1 MNSRFLEFF
10 ASLAALAALAMPGR
24 LCAQEQQGQDAEK
37 PRYKLVYLDTLG
49 GPTSGISCCGI
60 LPSVLNDQGTAVG
73 VADTDIPNPN
83 FAIEN
88 PIIPPDPYV
97 NVAVAWQSHVP
108 IKLPV
113 LPGGYN
119 SFANAISN
127 TGFIPGDSETGEID
141 PVLGVVEV
149 HPALWFQGQVI
160 DLHTFG
166 GGEGSASQA
175 NDWGQVVGF
184 AQNDI
189 PDAFGYFFFP
199 TQSRAFLWQ
208 NGFLKDLGTLGGNDA
223 QAIFVND
230 RGQIAGISYLN
241 SIPVINSGAVCTM
254 PGQYSSSGQP
264 IPVPQQDP
272 FLWENDKIV
281 DLGNLG
287 GNCAAPA
294 AINIFGQVAG
304 NSDVSDPSANPHAFL
319 WTRETGI
326 RDLGTL
332 GGTFS
337 QADDLTDFGQV
348 VGAAT
353 NEGDQAFYAFL
364 WKDNVMTN
372 LGILPG
378 DCYSSAYSINRLGQ
392 VVGDSWSCG
401 FITRPFLWQNGQ
413 IFGFNIVPPP
423 GTQLIRSEPASIND
437 RGEIVGYA
445 SLNTGNLAFML
456 VPCDPVEPCDDVTI
470 EVSAPSS
477 DALLST
483 SLAPAATN
491 QPGVTPAQKLALLR
505 AQSDRRHHI
514 FQSKARAF

>member
-1 MNSRFLEFF
+1 MKSGSVKFF
-10 ASLAALAALAMPGR
+10 IVTAVLTALVLPAQLAA
-24 LCAQEQQGQDAEK
+24 QH
-37 PRYKLVYLDTLG
+37 PRYKLVYLNTLG
-49 GPTSGISCCGI
+49 GPTSGISCCGPF
-60 LPSVLNDQGTAVG
+60 PSVLNDQGTAVG

-88 PIIPPDPYV
+88 PIIPADPFV
-97 NVAVAWQSHVP
+97 NVAVAWQSQVP

-127 TGFIPGDSETGEID
+127 AGFIPGDSETGEID
-141 PVLGVVEV
+141 PMLGVVEV
-149 HPALWFQGQVI
+149 HPTLWFQSQVI

-189 PDAFGYFFFP
+189 PDSFGYFNFP

-208 NGFLKDLGTLGGNDA
+208 NWTLKDLGTLGGNDA

-230 RGQIAGISYLN
+230 RGQVAGISYLN
-241 SIPVINSGAVCTM
+241 STPVINSGAVCTM
-254 PGQYSSSGQP
+254 PGQTTF
-264 IPVPQQDP
+264 IPAQDP
-272 FLWENDKIV
+272 FLWENNKMV

-294 AINIFGQVAG
+294 GLNILGQVAG

-337 QADDLTDFGQV
+337 QADALTDSGEV

-364 WKDNVMTN
+364 WKNNVMTK
-372 LGILPG
+372 LGFLPG

-392 VVGDSWSCG
+392 VVGDSWSCD
-401 FITRPFLWQNGQ
+401 FVTRPFLWQNGQ

-423 GTQLIRSEPASIND
+423 GTQLISSEPASIND

-445 SLNTGNLAFML
+445 SLNTGNLAFVL
-456 VPCDPVEPCDDVTI
+456 IPCGPVEPCDDVTI
-470 EVSAPSS
+470 DVTAPSS
-477 DALLST
+477 DALLRT
-483 SLAPAATN
+483 NLAPASTA
-491 QPGVTPAQKLALLR
+491 QAGVTPAQKLALFR
-505 AQSDRRHHI
+505 GHSDRLHHF